1 MKRMRMLS
9 AKSAAP
15 LATYVRI
22 CHNGGIRK
30 SYRFRLY
37 PTHAQKRQFEQTLEL
52 CRWVYNETLAT
63 RKRAWQERGKSVS
76 LYDTNKLLTQWKR
89 ECPELKQVFSQVLQ
103 DVQVR
108 VDLAFKAFFRRMKAG
123 EEPGYPR
130 FKGKGRYDSITF
142 KQFGFDLTDTL
153 NLSKIGSIKIKRHR
167 PIEGEIKRLT
177 VTRNRLGKWYACFS
191 CEVERKPLPR
201 TERYVGVDCGLYTYL
216 ALSDGN
222 VVENPRFF
230 RRDEKALAKAQ
241 RRFSKCEKGT
251 PERRKYSKVVCR
263 IHERIA
269 NRRSNFAHQTS
280 RQLVNSYDLIA
291 FEKLNIEGML
301 QNGNLARSIADAS
314 WRQFR
319 QYTLYKAEEAGR
331 TCVEV
336 NPCNTSRQCSRC
348 KQLVAKD
355 LSVRIHACPHCGL
368 TIDRDLNAAINILT
382 LGMQSV
388 GFEP

>member
-1 MKRMRMLS
+1 M
-9 AKSAAP
+9 
-15 LATYVRI
+15 
-22 CHNGGIRK
+22 RK
-30 SYRFRLY
+30 SYRFFLY
-37 PTHAQKRQFEQTLEL
+37 PTHTQKHQLEQALEL

-63 RKRAWQERGKSVS
+63 RKQAWEERGEMVN
-76 LYDTNKLLTQWKR
+76 LYETNKLLTQWKR
-89 ECPELKQVFSQVLQ
+89 ERPELRQVFSQVLQ
-103 DVQVR
+103 NVQER
-108 VDLAFKAFFRRMKAG
+108 VDLAFKAFFRRVKAG

-130 FKGKGRYDSITF
+130 FKGQGRYDSITF

-153 NLSKIGSIKIKRHR
+153 NLSKIKLHR
-167 PIEGEIKRLT
+167 PLEGEIKTLT

-191 CEVERKPLPR
+191 CEVEPKPLPK
-201 TERYVGVDCGLYTYL
+201 TERYAGVDCGLYTYL
-216 ALSDGN
+216 ALSDGRT
-222 VVENPRFF
+222 VENPRFF

-251 PERRKYSKVVCR
+251 PERRKYGKVVCQ
-263 IHERIA
+263 IHQRIA

-280 RQLVNSYDLIA
+280 RQLVNSYDLIV
-291 FEKLNIEGML
+291 FERLNIEGLL
-301 QNGNLARSIADAS
+301 QNGNLAKSIADAS
-314 WRQFR
+314 WRQLR
-319 QYTLYKAEEAGR
+319 QYTLFKAENAGR

-336 NPCNTSRQCSRC
+336 NPRNTSKQCSRC

-368 TIDRDLNAAINILT
+368 TLDRDLNAAINILT